1 MLQLYAQSST
11 VIYIRWLCTIHSKC
25 LARKTRSEHERVSE
39 RPIVLESANMREI
52 VQLEKSRKT
61 QAEAIAKAVS
71 KLSIILSLLRI
82 RAILT
87 VTVDDQKQ

>member
-1 MLQLYAQSST
+1 
-11 VIYIRWLCTIHSKC
+11 
-25 LARKTRSEHERVSE
+25 
-39 RPIVLESANMREI
+39 MREI